1 MLTQSKL
8 SRIIILFIF
17 SIGIFEAKHLD
28 YYFFFWIHMFVFIFS
43 IVELVSLN
51 LKMILENEH
60 FFFISRLRIM
70 RNHQMITCILALS

>member
-1 MLTQSKL
+1 MLTQYKL

>member
-17 SIGIFEAKHLD
+17 SIGIFEGKHLD

-60 FFFISRLRIM
+60 FFLFLGYE
-70 RNHQMITCILALS
+70 L

>member
-1 MLTQSKL
+1 MLTQSKM